1 MKSYGISGNLLSW
14 LNSFL
19 TGRLQRVTLNDVYSE
34 WSNVVSGVPQGSV
47 LGPILFLIYVNDIP
61 SVVDSHLLLFADDI
75 KLYRRI
81 QSENDTVQL
90 QDDINNL
97 LNWSNTWLLN
107 FNIPKCKVLRIGTST
122 LPQNYTLNGT
132 PLDNVQDMRDLGI
145 TIDSQLKFHSHSSHI
160 VSKANCLLGLI
171 RKSFE
176 NISIQTLPTL
186 YKSLVRPTLEYG
198 NPIWGPH
205 YVLDQQAVEKIQR
218 RATRMIRPLRDL
230 PYHARLCQLNMPS
243 LAYRRRR
250 GDMILIYQI
259 THQLLKISFPAFF
272 TPSLHAS
279 TRGHN
284 YKLLKS
290 HCRCRSRQSFFSV
303 RSINDWNSLP
313 ANIVNATSLNHFKN
327 LLDEHW
333 NNQLIN

>member
-1 MKSYGISGNLLSW
+1 
-14 LNSFL
+14 
-19 TGRLQRVTLNDVYSE
+19 
-34 WSNVVSGVPQGSV
+34 
-47 LGPILFLIYVNDIP
+47 
-61 SVVDSHLLLFADDI
+61 
-75 KLYRRI
+75 
-81 QSENDTVQL
+81 
-90 QDDINNL
+90 
-97 LNWSNTWLLN
+97 
-107 FNIPKCKVLRIGTST
+107 
-122 LPQNYTLNGT
+122 
-132 PLDNVQDMRDLGI
+132 MRDLGI

-250 GDMILIYQI
+250 GVIYQI
-259 THQLLKISFPAFF
+259 TQQLLKISFPAFF

-290 HCRCRSRQSFFSV
+290 HCRCRPRQSFFSV
-303 RSINDWNSLP
+303 RSINDWNSP
-313 ANIVNATSLNHFKN
+313 SH
-327 LLDEHW
+327 
-333 NNQLIN
+333 

>member
-1 MKSYGISGNLLSW
+1 MTTPGKL
-14 LNSFL
+14 
-19 TGRLQRVTLNDVYSE
+19 
-34 WSNVVSGVPQGSV
+34 
-47 LGPILFLIYVNDIP
+47 
-61 SVVDSHLLLFADDI
+61 
-75 KLYRRI
+75 KLYSVSPSNHSIMCCAIYRSNI
-81 QSENDTVQL
+81 
-90 QDDINNL
+90 DI
-97 LNWSNTWLLN
+97 
-107 FNIPKCKVLRIGTST
+107 V
-122 LPQNYTLNGT
+122 
-132 PLDNVQDMRDLGI
+132 
-145 TIDSQLKFHSHSSHI
+145 
-160 VSKANCLLGLI
+160 
-171 RKSFE
+171 
-176 NISIQTLPTL
+176 PTL
-186 YKSLVRPTLEYG
+186 YKSMVRPTLEYG

-230 PYHARLCQLNMPS
+230 PYHARLCQLNLPS

-290 HCRCRSRQSFFSV
+290 HCRCRPRQSFFSV

-333 NNQLIN
+333 NNQLFN